1 MPEHRDLLQGCRDP
15 GGLKPLLALAER
27 ALRTWEP
34 CWTPFLP
41 PDLRE
46 EAEARL
52 ASLSELRFSSEG
64 GHPGAERRRLML
76 WRGEPAPESP
86 PPALTGLEIAG
97 NFLFDPAAPEEFR
110 AALLAMGAPEGDLGD
125 LWQRGDRGAR
135 AILTAP
141 LAAAL
146 DGREGQVRSVPVRC
160 EAKPLEALQPPP
172 PRTPR
177 RLTTVEASRRLDAV
191 ASAGFALSRS
201 RMAELI
207 RQGAVRIDW
216 QPVSSPS
223 RELRVGERVQLRD
236 RGEIEILAIEP
247 TKRERLRIAL
257 ERR

>member
-1 MPEHRDLLQGCRDP
+1 MPAHHHLLQGSRDP
-15 GGLKPLLALAER
+15 AALEPLVTLAER

-46 EAEARL
+46 EVEARL
-52 ASLSELRFSSEG
+52 ATLSELRFLSEG
-64 GHPGAERRRLML
+64 GHPGAERRRLLL
-76 WRGEPAPESP
+76 WRGEAAPQWP
-86 PPALTGLEIAG
+86 LPALTGLEIAG

-110 AALLAMGAPEGDLGD
+110 AALLAMGAPEADLGD

-223 RELRVGERVQLRD
+223 RELRGGERVQLRD
-236 RGEIEILAIEP
+236 RGELEILAIEP

>member
-135 AILTAP
+135 AINTAP
-141 LAAAL
+141 LAEGHG
-146 DGREGQVRSVPVRC
+146 GR
-160 EAKPLEALQPPP
+160 
-172 PRTPR
+172 
-177 RLTTVEASRRLDAV
+177 
-191 ASAGFALSRS
+191 
-201 RMAELI
+201 
-207 RQGAVRIDW
+207 
-216 QPVSSPS
+216 
-223 RELRVGERVQLRD
+223 
-236 RGEIEILAIEP
+236 
-247 TKRERLRIAL
+247 
-257 ERR
+257 